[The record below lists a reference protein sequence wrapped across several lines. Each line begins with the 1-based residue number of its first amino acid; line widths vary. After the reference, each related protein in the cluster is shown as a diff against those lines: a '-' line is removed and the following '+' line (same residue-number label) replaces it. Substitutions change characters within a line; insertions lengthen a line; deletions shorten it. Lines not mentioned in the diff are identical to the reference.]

1 MFLSG
6 SEVVNIVSSS
16 FIHIFLIILF
26 EIVFFYVFIVDK
38 IKELAD
44 GIRPLYN
51 LVLLANRFTLE
62 DYNNIKN
69 EENTYKNNKNNESIR
84 NSGLILGFL
93 FLFIIVFILV
103 SIYVFKISIDL
114 KYVVWGTF
122 LSLLLIIG
130 GAMYLTFQYLLNLQ
144 INGIELGLNFINK
157 TSDYINS
164 L

>member
-6 SEVVNIVSSS
+6 SEIVNIVSSS

-26 EIVFFYVFIVDK
+26 EIVFFYVFIADK
-38 IKELAD
+38 IKELANE
-44 GIRPLYN
+44 IRPSNN
-51 LVLLANRFTLE
+51 LILLANRLTPE
-62 DYNNIKN
+62 DYNNSKN
-69 EENTYKNNKNNESIR
+69 DENTYKNNKNNESIR

-144 INGIELGLNFINK
+144 INVVELNLKFMNK
-157 TSDYINS
+157 TRDYINS